1 MRCKPFFVFV
11 FLFISL
17 VSRQLVLSQESSVEQ
32 ALDSLFSPS
41 RAAERKT
48 MGLLQRSFLDLV
60 EEAQPKLEVAIV
72 IDGTDSMKDSLSGI
86 RNALDSL
93 FEDLSRYKDNVQM
106 QVVVYRDS
114 GSPSGTVT
122 FPLNI
127 SNNSFTQDIALV
139 QAGIGRIKAETGAPF
154 FHEQVDAG
162 VHAAIHSLPWS
173 NDENTSKWI
182 LLFGDAPPFDEN
194 WTDEK
199 TNSERKY
206 STALLVTQARN
217 KGVKISSI
225 LCQSEDRV
233 KNAYEKSLGKT
244 RRFMAELANETNGLM
259 LDLSYDD
266 IRKAI
271 AHSSKKPKPTFQP
284 LTAITK
290 VSLQKLR
297 DEANESKLVLSPN
310 GQTRIAILPYMPL
323 GDLSFDPEQREVQIA
338 AELRMKFRQ
347 IPGVSVK
354 TPRQIE
360 RIYGPLVKRGLKG
373 NQMLAAIA
381 KRLRVDYVLWGQ
393 MQNRAGRVEVSPF
406 VFANTNQKPVPM
418 NKIRANENQSA
429 AGLIATR
436 VLHAVTQ
443 PNSEMLAQV
452 DALQPQLLRLVST
465 KPDAVNELI
474 TSFDALEQSLEYTV
488 GSDESKRLLE
498 MAKRNLDS
506 AIEEDNTNPFAQY
519 LNANYLFNV
528 AQAKSMQGDTN
539 GVRTLMKQF
548 RTALET
554 AYENRNSEIP
564 SELQTEIK
572 ALYAL
577 LIQKNVAAAIKE
589 YESLTEVDEYL
600 RLNSARRAHWMLA
613 GIYSGDW
620 GVKKEFSNSQKMKYH
635 LEQILAFWETSP
647 EAEYIK
653 KVLRW
658 DAQQGE
664 SQFNHFPRSNDEVVK
679 YIDA

>member
-1 MRCKPFFVFV
+1 MRCKPIFVVVLFFM
-11 FLFISL
+11 SL
-17 VSRQLVLSQESSVEQ
+17 ASRQLVLSQESSVEQ

-60 EEAQPKLEVAIV
+60 EEAQPKLEVALV
-72 IDGTDSMKDSLSGI
+72 IDGTDSMTNSLNGL
-86 RNALDSL
+86 RNALDTL
-93 FEDLSRYKDNVQM
+93 FQDLTRYKDNVQM
-106 QVVVYRDS
+106 QVVVFRDS
-114 GSPSGTVT
+114 GSPSGSVT

-127 SNNSFTQDIALV
+127 SNQQFTKDIALV
-139 QAGIGRIKAETGAPF
+139 QSGIARIQAETGAPF

-162 VHAAIHSLPWS
+162 IHAAINSLPWS
-173 NDENTSKWI
+173 ADENTSKWI

-194 WTDEK
+194 WADEETK
-199 TNSERKY
+199 SERKY
-206 STALLVTQARN
+206 STSLLITQARN
-217 KGVKISSI
+217 KGIKISSV

-233 KNAYEKSLGKT
+233 KKAYERSLGKT

-271 AHSSKKPKPTFQP
+271 AHSSKRPKPTFQP

-297 DEANESKLVLSPN
+297 DEARGNKLILSPDR
-310 GQTRIAILPYMPL
+310 QTRLAILPYLPL
-323 GDLSFDPEQREVQIA
+323 DKLSFDPQQREVQIA
-338 AELRMKFRQ
+338 AELRLKFQ
-347 IPGVSVK
+347 QVPGVTVK
-354 TPRQIE
+354 TSRQIE
-360 RIYGPLVKRGLKG
+360 RIYGPLVRRGLKG
-373 NQMLAAIA
+373 NQLLAGVA
-381 KRLRVDYVLWGQ
+381 KRLRVDYVLWGK
-393 MQNRAGRVEVSPF
+393 MVNRSGRVEVAPV
-406 VFANTNQKPVPM
+406 VFANTKQKPVPM
-418 NKIRANENQSA
+418 DKIRANKNQSA
-429 AGLIATR
+429 AGMIATR
-436 VLHAVTQ
+436 VLHAVTE

-452 DALQPQLLRLVST
+452 DQLQPQLFRLVST

-488 GSDESKRLLE
+488 GSEESMRLLE
-498 MAKRNLDS
+498 LAKRNLDA

-528 AQAKSMQGDTN
+528 AQAKSMNGDTA
-539 GVRTLMKQF
+539 GVRGLMRQF
-548 RTALET
+548 KTALET
-554 AYENRNSEIP
+554 ANKNRNGDLP

-572 ALYAL
+572 ALHAL
-577 LIQKNVAAAIKE
+577 LILKNVPAAIKE

-620 GVKKEFSNSQKMKYH
+620 GVKKEFADSQKMKFH

-658 DAQQGE
+658 DAEQGE

-679 YIDA
+679 YLDA